1 MDKRRDSEPIDLNN
15 DISLPD
21 PKGDGKSLVPV
32 AQMLPARAASWSTR
46 RIGLIAVAASLIAAG
61 GLWFTL
67 GAGLGPPSIPTETL
81 VAGPVSRILAV
92 TGRTAAET
100 EVNITAATSARVTAV
115 LVSEGDR
122 VAAEDL
128 LVTLDGN
135 RQQLVV
141 RQAMSSLDAAILA
154 RQAAREDAGRAAA
167 LGESISATARAA
179 AERALERAENEVE
192 RLTAAL
198 EQAQIGLSD
207 FRITAPLA
215 GTILTRSV
223 DPGDQVDPARVLMRL
238 ADLDPIHVEVEVD
251 ETYAAVLRI
260 GQRADLQ
267 LAGREDVLAGRVS
280 FIADEV
286 DPVTGGVRLKIAF
299 DTPLEAPTGLTT
311 VVNIRV
317 AHVADALT
325 VPRTALLDGAEN
337 GPAVF
342 VLQDGRAVRTP
353 IDIMD
358 WPADRVQVTEGLG
371 EGATIIDARG
381 HRRGRSRDARGR
393 RDRPINA
400 LRVQDRTAAPD
411 RQYRPDR
418 IAGFGRRHGGFHLHF
433 HERADRRSGRSAG
446 QSHTRKSRPCDSRGL
461 RCRSAAACPLRG
473 RNGFGRAA
481 AVHPS

>member
-167 LGESISATARAA
+167 LGESIYATARAA

-317 AHVADALT
+317 ARVADALT

-371 EGATIIDARG
+371 EGATIILMPEGIAEGDRVTPEG
-381 HRRGRSRDARGR
+381 DGTGR
-393 RDRPINA
+393 
-400 LRVQDRTAAPD
+400 
-411 RQYRPDR
+411 
-418 IAGFGRRHGGFHLHF
+418 
-433 HERADRRSGRSAG
+433 
-446 QSHTRKSRPCDSRGL
+446 
-461 RCRSAAACPLRG
+461 
-473 RNGFGRAA
+473 
-481 AVHPS
+481 